1 MPVWAD
7 RRAKFEPST
16 RNLIRHCG
24 SDLQLKFRVADILE
38 LYSQGYFLMDNGH
51 GLDWY
56 SSRRHALVP
65 LDDRFHTP
73 SSLRRALNSD
83 RFETRINRAFEEVV
97 DGCAARDETWIT
109 PPLHEIYLE
118 LHAAGIAHSF
128 ETWHEDRL
136 AGGILGIV
144 IGAAFIGES
153 MFFRVPEASKVAMVR
168 LYEHLKS
175 RGFILFDAQIQNPH
189 LERFGAYEVPER
201 EYAKLL
207 QRAVIARAEF
217 L

>member
-1 MPVWAD
+1 M
-7 RRAKFEPST
+7 
-16 RNLIRHCG
+16 
-24 SDLQLKFRVADILE
+24 KFRVAEILE

-65 LDDRFHTP
+65 LDDRFHPP
-73 SSLRRALNSD
+73 SSLRRALNSG
-83 RFETRINRAFEEVV
+83 RFETRIDQAFEEVV
-97 DGCAARDETWIT
+97 NGCAAREETWIT

-118 LHAAGIAHSF
+118 LHRAGIAHSF
-128 ETWHEDRL
+128 ETWHEGRL

-153 MFFRVPEASKVAMVR
+153 MFFNVTEASKVAMVR
-168 LYEHLKS
+168 LQQHLKA
-175 RGFILFDAQIQNPH
+175 RNFILFDAQIQNPH

-201 EYAKLL
+201 EYSRLL
-207 QRAVIARAEF
+207 ERAVTARADF